1 MVLKNVMGE
10 AGLGMVGS
18 ERSCWWGQLRAVCA
32 GDWKSGCGGHLLR
45 VPVMRAFLG
54 SGILSV

>member
-1 MVLKNVMGE
+1 MAASLGE
-10 AGLGMVGS
+10 FVVETGNQGVGGN
-18 ERSCWWGQLRAVCA
+18 R
-32 GDWKSGCGGHLLR
+32 LR